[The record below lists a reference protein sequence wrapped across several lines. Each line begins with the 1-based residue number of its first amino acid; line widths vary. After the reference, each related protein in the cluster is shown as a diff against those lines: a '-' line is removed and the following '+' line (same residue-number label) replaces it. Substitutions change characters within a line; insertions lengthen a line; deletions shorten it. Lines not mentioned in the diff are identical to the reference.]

1 MTAEIAVLNK
11 DAVALAAD
19 SAVTIAGQKTYQ
31 TTNKLFSLS
40 REQPVGIMIYGDSEL
55 CGVPWETIIKLYR
68 KEIGNSERPHLEN
81 YVDEFIDF
89 IEKKIS
95 HYLQDNLEDNLL
107 EYAENYLHKLADK
120 TDTEVEQTLKTQSL
134 NKRQI
139 STILRKHINN
149 DFSHWEQQEKL
160 NFGDEEIVKKL
171 QSDYVYQIE
180 ELIDE
185 ILENHSVS
193 KVSTNRI
200 VFTIV
205 DIFCSHS
212 ANITGVVFSGFGE
225 NEIFP
230 KLIENQVECMVFNK
244 LKYTSI
250 EREIT
255 NKEEQESLIVPFAQ
269 IDTVGTFVAGV
280 SPNMFN
286 NMVVGLSEV
295 LMDIE
300 ELITDELSNINLSTR
315 KKNTIINKYNNLV
328 DESRKNYIRFIH
340 QKTQDEHI
348 NPLLEAVE
356 FLPKNEMA
364 EVAES
369 LVSITSFRQKIS
381 LNQETVGGA
390 IDVAVVSKTDGF
402 VWIRRKHYFPADL
415 NPMFMSKYFAE

>member
-68 KEIGNSERPHLEN
+68 KEIGNEERPYLKN
-81 YVDEFIDF
+81 YVVEFIEF
-89 IEKKIS
+89 IEEKIS
-95 HYLQDNLEDNLL
+95 IYLQDNLEDNLL
-107 EYAENYLHKLADK
+107 EYAENYLHRLADK
-120 TDTEVEQTLKTQSL
+120 IDTEVEQNLKTQSL
-134 NKRQI
+134 SKRQV
-139 STILRKHINN
+139 SAILRKHIDN
-149 DFSHWEQQEKL
+149 DFVYWEEKEKL
-160 NFGDEEIVKKL
+160 NFTDEEIIRKL
-171 QSDYVYQIE
+171 ESDYVDSIE

-185 ILENHSVS
+185 VLENHSVS
-193 KVSTNRI
+193 VDSTTKIISVI
-200 VFTIV
+200 VN
-205 DIFCSHS
+205 IFCSSS

-225 NEIFP
+225 KEIFP
-230 KLIENQVECMVFNK
+230 KLIENRVECMVLNK
-244 LKYTSI
+244 LKYTSK
-250 EREIT
+250 EREIL
-255 NKEEQESLIVPFAQ
+255 NEEGEESLIVPFAQ
-269 IDTVGTFVAGV
+269 IDTVDTFVAGI
-280 SPNMFN
+280 SHNMIN
-286 NMVVGLSEV
+286 NMVVGLNDI
-295 LMDIE
+295 LINIE
-300 ELITDELSNINLSTR
+300 ELISDELSNLKLSTR
-315 KKNTIINKYNNLV
+315 KKNAIINKYNKVV
-328 DESRKNYIRFIH
+328 DESKDKFVSFVQRKR
-340 QKTQDEHI
+340 QDDHI

-402 VWIRRKHYFPADL
+402 VWIRRKHYFPADI
-415 NPMFMSKYFAE
+415 NPMFMSKYHTE